1 MKFILNHLQDF
12 VNSTDILPALS
23 TDHSLLLFSIL
34 NDKSDKNGNG
44 FWKFNNDLV
53 YGAVYVENMKK
64 IITKINNSNEV
75 NRNFQNTK
83 FENPLLLKNHC

>member
-23 TDHSLLLFSIL
+23 TDHSLLLISIL

-44 FWKFNNDLV
+44 FGKFNNDLV

-64 IITKINNSNEV
+64 IITKINNSNEI
-75 NRNFQNTK
+75 NRNF
-83 FENPLLLKNHC
+83 

>member
-23 TDHSLLLFSIL
+23 TDHSPLLFSIL